1 MQVDEDVGIPPVD
14 QLDSAARL
22 GGFELDVVPVD
33 VETLTVW
40 IPSYDR
46 RSVLPG
52 AILVYRTKAII
63 PVGIEYRNHN
73 QDQTVEQRAQATPRQ
88 VSQQHL
94 RDFLTLHFA
103 AMDVCLDVN
112 DRLTAS
118 MRS

>member
-22 GGFELDVVPVD
+22 GGFELDVVSVD
-33 VETLTVW
+33 VETQTVRV
-40 IPSYDR
+40 PSYDD

-52 AILVYRTKAII
+52 AILVCWSEAVI
-63 PVGIEYRNHN
+63 PVGIEDRNHN
-73 QDQTVEQRAQATPRQ
+73 QNQTVEQRPQATPRE

-94 RDFLTLHFA
+94 RGFLTLHFA

-112 DRLTAS
+112 DRLPAS
-118 MRS
+118 MRL